1 MQFAVM
7 GIAILLQVATSVQA
21 IGLGGIVACFDWP
34 AEARKA
40 ATRVAASKAAAVQDE
55 EEASGLLGGGDR
67 Y

>member
-1 MQFAVM
+1 M
-7 GIAILLQVATSVQA
+7 LLQVATSVQA
-21 IGLGGIVACFDWP
+21 LGLGAIVACFDWP

-40 ATRVAASKAAAVQDE
+40 ATRVAASKAAAVEDE